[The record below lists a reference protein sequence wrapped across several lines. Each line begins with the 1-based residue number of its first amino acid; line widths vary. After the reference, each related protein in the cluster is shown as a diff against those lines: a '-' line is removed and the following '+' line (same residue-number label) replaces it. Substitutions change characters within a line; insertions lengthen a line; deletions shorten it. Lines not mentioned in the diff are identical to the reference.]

1 MLNDI
6 AFDLGAGSN
15 IGGGTTIE
23 IETKPAERFWAD
35 LGQLE
40 CAYDISNAT
49 VWSHMH
55 FRDRPSFN
63 PDLLVDFH
71 GWGRNIRTL
80 KSRMSDNFKYVVLAS
95 RHPSVF
101 CLGGDLDCFSRYI
114 RNGDRAAL
122 AAYGRSCIQ
131 ILHDNWSVS
140 QTGVISIALVQGDAL
155 GGGFESL
162 LSFDVLVAERGTK
175 FGFPEQLFG
184 LFPGMCALTFLGRKL
199 GFAKA
204 EQLVRTGK
212 ILTAEELY
220 EMGVLTAEQIG
231 FDAKF
236 GSAQAL
242 VKFAEMTARGEGFGK
257 EIGLGSKRLTEKYGH
272 PDLSMS
278 VKGQEFPAYDSR
290 GIQGMG
296 LTYATSNRGACHL
309 RSYTVASEVLG
320 IPVKTDPLTADGKPE
335 LVKAFQDA
343 TAAFDAAGICIFTS
357 FAWTLADVQPQ
368 VAAACGPEFT
378 MAKMDEIGERIWNME
393 RDFNNRAGFTSK
405 DDTLPKRL
413 LTEPAQTGPAKGLVN
428 KLPEMLPKYYEIR
441 GWDADGQLKAETRE
455 RLGL

>member
-1 MLNDI
+1 MAQMLNDI

-80 KSRMSDNFKYVVLAS
+80 KSRMSDSFKYVVLAS

-140 QTGVISIALVQGDAL
+140 QNGVISIALVQGDAL

-184 LFPGMCALTFLGRKL
+184 LFPGMGALTFLGRKL

-220 EMGVLTAEQIG
+220 EMGVVHVLAEKGAGVAAVNKYISRHGGRHAAELHMLAASKRANPIPFQELYDIVDLWVEACMTLTPH
-231 FDAKF
+231 DLSVMHRLV
-236 GSAQAL
+236 SAQSKL
-242 VKFAEMTARGEGFGK
+242 
-257 EIGLGSKRLTEKYGH
+257 EI
-272 PDLSMS
+272 
-278 VKGQEFPAYDSR
+278 
-290 GIQGMG
+290 
-296 LTYATSNRGACHL
+296 
-309 RSYTVASEVLG
+309 
-320 IPVKTDPLTADGKPE
+320 
-335 LVKAFQDA
+335 
-343 TAAFDAAGICIFTS
+343 AA
-357 FAWTLADVQPQ
+357 
-368 VAAACGPEFT
+368 
-378 MAKMDEIGERIWNME
+378 
-393 RDFNNRAGFTSK
+393 
-405 DDTLPKRL
+405 
-413 LTEPAQTGPAKGLVN
+413 
-428 KLPEMLPKYYEIR
+428 
-441 GWDADGQLKAETRE
+441 
-455 RLGL
+455 